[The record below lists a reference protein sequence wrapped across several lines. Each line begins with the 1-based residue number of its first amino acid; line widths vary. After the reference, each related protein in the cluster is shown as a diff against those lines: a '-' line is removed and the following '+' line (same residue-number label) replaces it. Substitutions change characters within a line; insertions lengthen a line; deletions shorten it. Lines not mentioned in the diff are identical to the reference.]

1 VATNIFKET
10 ITNFK
15 KAINETGPKLILYS
29 AHDTTIAMML
39 TALNLVNIKC
49 INDKIFIKYLKL

>member
-1 VATNIFKET
+1 MATNIFKET
-10 ITNFK
+10 IKNIK

-39 TALNLVNIKC
+39 AALNLVNIKC
-49 INDKIFIKYLKL
+49 INDKYL